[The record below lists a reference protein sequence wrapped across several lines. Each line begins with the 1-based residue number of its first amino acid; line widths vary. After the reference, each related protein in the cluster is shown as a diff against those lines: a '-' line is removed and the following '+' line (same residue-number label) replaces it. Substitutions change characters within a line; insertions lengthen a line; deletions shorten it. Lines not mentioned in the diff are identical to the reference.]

1 MKEKIDTIPIHDAFL
16 SGDECPFCYLER
28 MAEQNTVRYVLGPSA
43 SYMEPDVRG
52 VTDREGFC
60 AHHFKMMYDYG
71 NSLGNALIMQTYYSG
86 LLAQLEQQIADFT
99 LPGKH
104 PFFGKRKETD
114 EPILLWAKDKAQ
126 SCFICSR
133 LAYHMRRYCSA
144 FFAMLGD
151 PEFRTQVENSKGF
164 CMHHFSFLLEQAH
177 EKLKNSDREWFY
189 STVLKLMKDN
199 LERVKGDIDHFVSMF
214 DYRSAGKD
222 WKNSKDAVSRGMQKL
237 SGIHPADPPYKAD

>member
-1 MKEKIDTIPIHDAFL
+1 MKEQIDTIPIHDAF
-16 SGDECPFCYLER
+16 SSEDECPFCYLER

-52 VTDREGFC
+52 VTDRDGFC
-60 AHHFKMMYDYG
+60 GHHFKMMYDYG
-71 NSLGNALIMQTYYSG
+71 NSLGNALIMQTYYAS
-86 LLAQLEQQIADFT
+86 LLAQLEQQIDHFS

-104 PFFGKRKETD
+104 SLFGKHKEGD
-114 EPILLWAKDKAQ
+114 EPVLLWAKERED

-133 LAYHMRRYCSA
+133 LAYHMRRYSSA
-144 FFAMLGD
+144 FFAMLND
-151 PEFRTQVENSKGF
+151 PEFRAQVENSKGF

-177 EKLKNSDREWFY
+177 EKLPNAHREWFY
-189 STVLKLMKDN
+189 PTVLKLMKDN

-237 SGIHPADPPYKAD
+237 RGIHPADPPYKAD